1 MNAGGG
7 MQQAP
12 GGAPDASGR
21 ALNLYGPAGLLTQ
34 QLFLGMMRGG
44 PNPWEVTDPA
54 LASKFF
60 TPMTRKLLPAKYQK
74 KPAT

>member
-1 MNAGGG
+1 
-7 MQQAP
+7 
-12 GGAPDASGR
+12 
-21 ALNLYGPAGLLTQ
+21 
-34 QLFLGMMRGG
+34 MMRGG

-60 TPMTRKLLPAKYQK
+60 TPMTRKLLPDRYQK